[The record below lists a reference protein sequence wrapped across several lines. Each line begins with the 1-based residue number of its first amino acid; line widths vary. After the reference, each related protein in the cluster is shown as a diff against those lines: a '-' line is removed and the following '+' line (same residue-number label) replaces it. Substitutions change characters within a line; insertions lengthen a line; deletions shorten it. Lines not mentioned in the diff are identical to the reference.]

1 MLLFGLIFLLVF
13 LVIGY
18 KLLSKMETSLKGMIK
33 KEDFS
38 NITDKLNIKN
48 ECKRIQESYNKLL
61 TTPVAVNI
69 PNPEYK
75 NKFYI
80 GENSYGNENIIPME
94 SSFHIK
100 EYKYD
105 GIYDVKKESKND
117 FQMIDWNTNSNTLF
131 TNLPYN
137 INKLIITPEKNL
149 QIGQEI
155 VSIGNLNNLN
165 NINNY
170 NDKLI
175 NINTQKDCNNS
186 VYSDT
191 YTL

>member
-1 MLLFGLIFLLVF
+1 
-13 LVIGY
+13 
-18 KLLSKMETSLKGMIK
+18 MIK

-38 NITDKLNIKN
+38 NVNEELNIKN
-48 ECKRIQESYNKLL
+48 ECKTIQESHNKLL
-61 TTPVAVNI
+61 TSPVAINI
-69 PNPEYK
+69 PNPEYD

-80 GENSYGNENIIPME
+80 GENSYRNENIIPME
-94 SSFHIK
+94 SSFQIN

-105 GIYDVKKESKND
+105 GIYDGKKETKND
-117 FQMIDWNTNSNTLF
+117 FQKVEWNTKSNTLF

-137 INKLIITPEKNL
+137 INKLIITPDKNL

-155 VSIGNLNNLN
+155 VSIGNFE

-175 NINTQKDCNNS
+175 NINTQKDCNQS

-191 YTL
+191 YTF